1 MIQYSIVEHLT
12 PISVFVVLQ
21 INEMWLADL
30 VEVQVP
36 PDDLIHFD
44 VAVDDDCEEVLVVL
58 VEDGVEHVLEPE
70 DLVEVELFNDDAEGQ
85 LFAVLV

>member
-21 INEMWLADL
+21 INEVWLADL

-36 PDDLIHFD
+36 SDGLIHFD

-85 LFAVLV
+85 LFAVFV